1 MKKKDKLIWQSQTLL
16 KPTSCNCFLIQ
27 PGSLKKKRERRKTR
41 GKKKK
46 GEGKGEEKGEGKTAN
61 VLRKK
66 RMEENGEIKVLISFV
81 ANQCVNYIFAPFF
94 PFWIACNKMKLWKL
108 TILVV

>member
-41 GKKKK
+41 GKKRKEREK
-46 GEGKGEEKGEGKTAN
+46 EKRKERGK
-61 VLRKK
+61 
-66 RMEENGEIKVLISFV
+66 
-81 ANQCVNYIFAPFF
+81 
-94 PFWIACNKMKLWKL
+94 
-108 TILVV
+108 